1 MRVNRRDRT
10 AVPLK
15 SGLCPEAKE
24 AKMSVNDEFLTRQEA
39 ASLLRLNIKTV
50 DRYRQR
56 GALPAQRLLGRSV
69 RFRRDDVLK
78 LVRT

>member
-1 MRVNRRDRT
+1 
-10 AVPLK
+10 
-15 SGLCPEAKE
+15 
-24 AKMSVNDEFLTRQEA
+24 MSVNDEFLTRQEA
-39 ASLLRLNIKTV
+39 ASLLRLDIKTV